1 MNDKHPIFILRTK
14 LLIFPQISSWGF
26 LNSTNGKSILS
37 LLKHKTLDSSDSS
50 GSLTLHTWY
59 ISNVLKKTAR
69 LILLQLREGHDTLLL
84 HIVNGIPCC
93 SNVKPCFLPMGYKI
107 RFSTTENLT
116 YFSFIIPYFFLCLL
130 QNCHF
135 RLLLLDQAQHALI
148 SAFLILLFW
157 KLILQ
162 ISA

>member
-59 ISNVLKKTAR
+59 ISNVLKNSQTDPFTTQGRSWHSFTPNCQWHPMLLKCKTMFSSNG
-69 LILLQLREGHDTLLL
+69 LQDK
-84 HIVNGIPCC
+84 VFYYW
-93 SNVKPCFLPMGYKI
+93 KPY
-107 RFSTTENLT
+107 
-116 YFSFIIPYFFLCLL
+116 
-130 QNCHF
+130 
-135 RLLLLDQAQHALI
+135 
-148 SAFLILLFW
+148 LLFIHYSLLFSLLTT
-157 KLILQ
+157 KLSL
-162 ISA
+162 